1 MKRIGLL
8 TPTLSSFGKEREK
21 IGQCTDAPFY
31 FKPASERLPG
41 APISGIKG
49 GQQNNPMA
57 KTKIPSKTL
66 TELNRQLNCE
76 LTAAQAYLALSV
88 WCCDRNLKG
97 FASFFAKQSGE
108 EREHA
113 EKFMKHVHDRGV
125 APELAAIA
133 VPKQNFKSLLEVVEQ
148 AQAMEQANT
157 RGINAVFEAAVAAKD
172 YPAQVLMHW
181 FINEQVEEEAWAA
194 ELVDRVR
201 AATCAGSL
209 LDLDRHVEKLLG
221 ADKE

>member
-1 MKRIGLL
+1 
-8 TPTLSSFGKEREK
+8 
-21 IGQCTDAPFY
+21 
-31 FKPASERLPG
+31 
-41 APISGIKG
+41 
-49 GQQNNPMA
+49 MA

-66 TELNRQLNCE
+66 TELNRQINYE

-88 WCCDRNLKG
+88 WCASRSLKG
-97 FASFFAKQSGE
+97 FAGFFSKQAGE

-113 EKFMKHVHDRGV
+113 EKLMQHVLDRSV

-133 VPKQNFKSLLEVVEQ
+133 APKQNFKSLLEVVEQ
-148 AQAMEQANT
+148 AQAMEQSNT
-157 RGINAVFEAAVAAKD
+157 CGINAVFEAAVAAKD

-194 ELVDRVR
+194 ELVDRVQ

-209 LDLDRHVEKLLG
+209 LDLDRHVEKLL
-221 ADKE
+221 ADDK

>member
-1 MKRIGLL
+1 
-8 TPTLSSFGKEREK
+8 
-21 IGQCTDAPFY
+21 
-31 FKPASERLPG
+31 
-41 APISGIKG
+41 
-49 GQQNNPMA
+49 MA

-66 TELNRQLNCE
+66 TELNRQINYE
-76 LTAAQAYLALSV
+76 LSAAQAYLALSV
-88 WCCDRNLKG
+88 WCGNRSLQG
-97 FASFFAKQSGE
+97 FAGFFSKQAGE

-113 EKFMKHVHDRGV
+113 EKIMKHVLDRGV
-125 APELAAIA
+125 APELGAITA
-133 VPKQNFKSLLEVVEQ
+133 PKQNFKSLLEVVEQ
-148 AQAMEQANT
+148 AQTMEQANS

-181 FINEQVEEEAWAA
+181 FIKEQVEEEAWAA

-221 ADKE
+221 AGKEA

>member
-1 MKRIGLL
+1 
-8 TPTLSSFGKEREK
+8 
-21 IGQCTDAPFY
+21 
-31 FKPASERLPG
+31 
-41 APISGIKG
+41 
-49 GQQNNPMA
+49 MA

-66 TELNRQLNCE
+66 TELNRQFNYE

-88 WCCDRNLKG
+88 WCASRSLKG
-97 FASFFAKQSGE
+97 FAAFFAKQSGE

-113 EKFMKHVHDRGV
+113 EKMMKHVLDRGV
-125 APELAAIA
+125 APELVAIA
-133 VPKQNFKSLLEVVEQ
+133 APKQNFTSLLEVVEK
-148 AQAMEQANT
+148 AQAMEQSNT
-157 RGINAVFEAAVAAKD
+157 CGINAVYEAAVAAKD

-209 LDLDRHVEKLLG
+209 LDLDRHVEKLL
-221 ADKE
+221 ADEK

>member
-1 MKRIGLL
+1 
-8 TPTLSSFGKEREK
+8 
-21 IGQCTDAPFY
+21 
-31 FKPASERLPG
+31 
-41 APISGIKG
+41 
-49 GQQNNPMA
+49 MA

-66 TELNRQLNCE
+66 TELNRQINCE
-76 LTAAQAYLALSV
+76 LTAAHAYLALSV
-88 WCCDRNLKG
+88 WCASRSLKG
-97 FASFFAKQSGE
+97 FAGFFSKQSGE

-113 EKFMKHVHDRGV
+113 EKLMKHVLDRGG
-125 APELAAIA
+125 AAELAAIVA
-133 VPKQNFKSLLEVVEQ
+133 PKQDFKSLLEVMEK

-157 RGINAVFEAAVAAKD
+157 GGINAVYEAAVGAKD

-209 LDLDRHVEKLLG
+209 LDLDRHVETLL
-221 ADKE
+221 ADDKEA